1 MMKLFYV
8 WTACAT
14 VALGPGLAQGLEKE
28 AVRPNVVG
36 WLDSALADKQV
47 TVPEEGDELARD
59 VVQAQEDFLWRAYRD
74 AARRAGWDKELL
86 GVSTTVE
93 TMIKNGGQLEIK
105 AGQLKSDDKS
115 ISYALMAKGETSW

>member
-1 MMKLFYV
+1 
-8 WTACAT
+8 
-14 VALGPGLAQGLEKE
+14 LEKE

-74 AARRAGWDKELL
+74 VARRAG
-86 GVSTTVE
+86 S
-93 TMIKNGGQLEIK
+93 
-105 AGQLKSDDKS
+105 LKSRR
-115 ISYALMAKGETSW
+115 TN